1 MEQLSVGLGDRSY
14 QILIAHQGFVGLCE
28 ELQRIEFPRKVVIV
42 TNTTVFPLYGS
53 SVRQLLEDAEYD
65 VEQIVVEDG
74 ESYKNAETLNT
85 IYTRLIELGCDRHSG
100 IIALGG
106 GVVGDM
112 AGYAAA
118 TYLRGVPFVQIPTTV
133 LAQVD
138 SSVGG
143 KTAINHPL
151 GKNLIGAF
159 YQPQAVFIN
168 VATLSTLDHR
178 NILAGI
184 AEVIKYGVMFDEGF
198 FSWLEAHVDSLLA
211 LDTEALA
218 YAIRR
223 SCELK
228 AEVVAADE
236 RESSV
241 RAVLN
246 YGHTFGHAVEQ
257 LSGYGTVLHGEAV
270 AIGMLVAAKVSK
282 RLGYC
287 HDLDVDRLARL
298 LDAFGLVTVPPAFP
312 LEDYLAAMGR
322 DKKVHSGVLR
332 FIVNVGIGQSRI
344 VSLDDPESV
353 FKSVLG

>member
-14 QILIAHQGFVGLCE
+14 QILITHHGFSGLSE
-28 ELQRIEFPRKVVIV
+28 ELQRIQFPGKVVIV
-42 TNTTVFPLYGS
+42 TNTTVLPLYGS
-53 SVRQLLEDAEYD
+53 LVSQLLTESGYD

-118 TYLRGVPFVQIPTTV
+118 TFLRGIPFVQIPTTV

-159 YQPQAVFIN
+159 YQPWAVFIN
-168 VATLSTLDHR
+168 VATLETLDQR
-178 NILAGI
+178 NVLAGI
-184 AEVIKYGVMFDEGF
+184 AEVIKYGVMFDETF
-198 FSWLEAHVDSLLA
+198 FSWLEEHVEPLLS

-218 YAIRR
+218 YAVRR

-246 YGHTFGHAVEQ
+246 FGHTFGHAVEQ

-270 AIGMLVAAKVSK
+270 AIGMLVAANVS
-282 RLGYC
+282 RLMELC
-287 HDLDVDRLARL
+287 QDSDVERLTRL
-298 LDAFGLVTVPPAFP
+298 LEAFGFVTQPPPFS

-322 DKKVHSGVLR
+322 DKKVHGGILR
-332 FIVNVGIGQSRI
+332 FIVNVGIGESRI
-344 VSLDDPESV
+344 VSLEDPESV

>member
-151 GKNLIGAF
+151 GKKSDRGVLSTPGGF
-159 YQPQAVFIN
+159 YQC
-168 VATLSTLDHR
+168 R
-178 NILAGI
+178 NLVYLGSSQYPGWNCRSYQIWG
-184 AEVIKYGVMFDEGF
+184 
-198 FSWLEAHVDSLLA
+198 HV
-211 LDTEALA
+211 
-218 YAIRR
+218 
-223 SCELK
+223 
-228 AEVVAADE
+228 
-236 RESSV
+236 
-241 RAVLN
+241 
-246 YGHTFGHAVEQ
+246 
-257 LSGYGTVLHGEAV
+257 
-270 AIGMLVAAKVSK
+270 
-282 RLGYC
+282 
-287 HDLDVDRLARL
+287 
-298 LDAFGLVTVPPAFP
+298 
-312 LEDYLAAMGR
+312 
-322 DKKVHSGVLR
+322 
-332 FIVNVGIGQSRI
+332 
-344 VSLDDPESV
+344 
-353 FKSVLG
+353 